1 MSSSDSFTARFD
13 SIEIDRARAP
23 SPAAID
29 EALAIAAPTAAAP
42 ELEPGFYL
50 LNNAGGLFTVDREFG
65 FISVVN
71 EDVLAREINSVRN
84 VTLRVVERS
93 GESYTLDLTLRITG
107 MTPQV
112 VGAEDFDLTPV
123 VATTGAEKEA
133 ASTAPALSWH
143 IFAAALARR
152 GKSPLTQTAGAFIAA
167 PLPTAVADVV
177 AALTMI
183 EPAPAPFHPRA
194 AWSV

>member
-1 MSSSDSFTARFD
+1 MSSSDSFTVRFD

-23 SPAAID
+23 SPAALD

-42 ELEPGFYL
+42 DLEPGFYL
-50 LNNAGGLFTVDREFG
+50 LNNAGGLFTVDHEFG
-65 FISVVN
+65 FISVAN
-71 EDVLAREINSVRN
+71 EDVLARETNSVHN

-93 GESYTLDLTLRITG
+93 GESYTLDLTLRVTG

-123 VATTGAEKEA
+123 LATTGAEKEA
-133 ASTAPALSWH
+133 APIAPALSWH
-143 IFAAALARR
+143 AFAAALARQ

-167 PLPTAVADVV
+167 PLPALADMV

-183 EPAPAPFHPRA
+183 EPAPAPFNARA